1 MNAAH
6 PVSQDRQAEQR
17 ANEPSM
23 EEILASIRRIIA
35 DDQAFTGRGAAHV
48 APDDAYHEPVQPEPE
63 APVPAYQ
70 HPAPAPPPAAP
81 TVLHYPAAAPAAEPR
96 NVEQSALRG
105 PIDDAGAV
113 RMAPKPVA
121 VPEPMHAPLP
131 DLAPDTP
138 LVSPKTDAAV
148 GSAFS
153 ALVASQFVRESEM
166 LPELVREMLRPMLK
180 MWLDDNLPVIVE
192 RLVRVEIERV
202 ARGTR

>member
-1 MNAAH
+1 MNATQPA
-6 PVSQDRQAEQR
+6 SQNRQAEQR

-35 DDQAFTGRGAAHV
+35 DDQAFSGRNNAHV
-48 APDDAYHEPVQPEPE
+48 ADEETAEPERPEPV
-63 APVPAYQ
+63 ASLHQ
-70 HPAPAPPPAAP
+70 HPAPVPPPAP
-81 TVLHYPAAAPAAEPR
+81 TVLHYPAPQPQPHTADLD
-96 NVEQSALRG
+96 ALRG
-105 PIDDAGAV
+105 AMDDSSPARAV
-113 RMAPKPVA
+113 APVA
-121 VPEPMHAPLP
+121 APEPVRAPVQMP
-131 DLAPDTP
+131 EIAPDTP
-138 LVSPKTDAAV
+138 IVSPQTDAAV

-153 ALVASQFVRESEM
+153 ALVASQFVRESAL